1 MAGYGSYQGSGSYL
15 EAAQGNMGYGTVRP
29 GVFTPSHNQEKY
41 GVYLGDAASA
51 ELAAERM
58 ARDVENSRVALSNAA
73 KFEREMADHED
84 YMAQRANRQEAAEL
98 EHENRRISAESLR
111 KDFALKNSAHAL
123 AMEEQDEKA
132 RIYSEMRQQRDMMR
146 KKPLYLMLTEL
157 YSNGSVSEEALQE
170 YNKANPNGQLSDFRQ
185 DPNTGELYGV
195 AADGKTLVPFEGQGV
210 LDTWAQYH
218 PDGQKWALSA
228 MPPQVREQARAQF
241 ELQRKATQER
251 LNQEKWAYEETQK
264 SRNNMAALMRHS
276 ADFLA
281 DNLKTARERLN
292 DGKFEDESERQL
304 LIKQIQADDV
314 EYRNILKQIRSL
326 WDPNAASDV
335 PLSDNITP
343 EQQQAFHDL
352 QQASRGINMGG
363 GGVSD
368 WKTKVPK
375 AGK

>member
-15 EAAQGNMGYGTVRP
+15 EAAQGNMGFGTVQP
-29 GVFTPSHNQEKY
+29 GMFTPSHNQGGY
-41 GVYLGDAASA
+41 GVYLGDAAST
-51 ELAAERM
+51 ELATERM
-58 ARDVENSRVALSNAA
+58 ARDVAKSRIDLSEAA
-73 KFEREMADHED
+73 KFQREMADHED

-98 EHENRRISAESLR
+98 AHEQRRITAESLR
-111 KDFALKNSAHAL
+111 QDFALKNSSHAM

-132 RIYSEMRQQRDMMR
+132 RIYSEMRKQRETQR
-146 KKPLYLMLTEL
+146 QKPLYLLLTEL
-157 YSNGSVSEEALQE
+157 YNEGSVSPEALQE
-170 YNKANPNGQLSDFRQ
+170 YNEMNPDGQLSDFRQ
-185 DPNTGELYGV
+185 DPDTGELYGV
-195 AADGKTLVPFEGQGV
+195 SADGKSLVPFEGQGV
-210 LDTWAQYH
+210 LDTWAKYH
-218 PDGQKWALSA
+218 PDAQEWALSA
-228 MPPQVREQARAQF
+228 MPPQVREQKKAQF
-241 ELQRKATQER
+241 DLERKATQER
-251 LNQEKWAYEETQK
+251 LNQEKWAHEETQK

-281 DNLKTARERLN
+281 DNLKSARERLN

-314 EYRNILKQIRSL
+314 EYRNILKEIRKL

-343 EQQQAFHDL
+343 EQQQQFHDL

>member
-73 KFEREMADHED
+73 KFQREMADHED

-98 EHENRRISAESLR
+98 AHEQRRITAESLR
-111 KDFALKNSAHAL
+111 QDFALKNSSHAM

-132 RIYSEMRQQRDMMR
+132 RIYSEMRKQRETQR
-146 KKPLYLMLTEL
+146 QKPLYLLLTEL

-170 YNKANPNGQLSDFRQ
+170 YNEANPNGQLSDFRQ

-195 AADGKTLVPFEGQGV
+195 AADGKTFVPFEGQGV

-228 MPPQVREQARAQF
+228 MPQQVREQARAQF
-241 ELQRKATQER
+241 ELQRKAAQDQLNAHKAAVEEDRKARVDTIAMMKQTIEMYNEDIKTLSDMLKDERFDSEEER
-251 LNQEKWAYEETQK
+251 LSTQK
-264 SRNNMAALMRHS
+264 QLQDAIQQRRMILMQSRKM
-276 ADFLA
+276 
-281 DNLKTARERLN
+281 
-292 DGKFEDESERQL
+292 
-304 LIKQIQADDV
+304 
-314 EYRNILKQIRSL
+314 
-326 WDPNAASDV
+326 WDPNALTQTGGANDMANQN
-335 PLSDNITP
+335 LSDAARN
-343 EQQQAFHDL
+343 
-352 QQASRGINMGG
+352 SNVSVGG
-363 GGVSD
+363 TGVSNWQD
-368 WKTKVPK
+368 R
-375 AGK
+375 